1 MGVSGNYSHYYV
13 HDSSSGCP
21 VETISSS
28 LLAYGNAYENDV
40 RNQGSGM
47 GNYGHGMMMYNVS
60 HAGAQHGVYE
70 TPHFTPRQQT
80 AMQIMH
86 QDVASAYF
94 SPSAAPNTGTPLG
107 HGPSSSPNVYQ
118 FSRQDP
124 GILYSD
130 TMSSM
135 NEMQH
140 EEQAQEKEEM
150 QSEERQQRK
159 NEEREQEERQQRKQ
173 EQHHDKQL
181 GEQQGKRDDQ
191 EKKRTENEKEPEK
204 KQLEP
209 QRPGPSRS
217 EATENPNMSK
227 EEAAA
232 EIRKQLDTIFH
243 DIFIGQLEEAS
254 ALLLRISDWMLSQ
267 IKELG
272 LHADD
277 SVLHEDR
284 LKTWNDFNH
293 AWLALIAQQKKLM
306 LSEKEIAPPQRLL
319 TRAMVI
325 KMGDELIR
333 LCDYIESYGLV
344 DYEYGVWEDRIE
356 EALEECLDIFDSRKA
371 VSK

>member
-1 MGVSGNYSHYYV
+1 M
-13 HDSSSGCP
+13 
-21 VETISSS
+21 SSS
-28 LLAYGNAYENDV
+28 LLAYGNAYEHDV
-40 RNQGSGM
+40 RNQGPGM
-47 GNYGHGMMMYNVS
+47 GNYGHSMMMYNVS

-80 AMQIMH
+80 EMQMMH
-86 QDVASAYF
+86 PDVASAYF
-94 SPSAAPNTGTPLG
+94 SPSTAPNTGTPLG
-107 HGPSSSPNVYQ
+107 HGPSSPPNVYQ
-118 FSRQDP
+118 FSRQNP

-130 TMSSM
+130 TMSSI
-135 NEMQH
+135 NNMQH
-140 EEQAQEKEEM
+140 EEQAQAQAQTQAQEKEEM
-150 QSEERQQRK
+150 QSEERQQRI
-159 NEEREQEERQQRKQ
+159 NEERGQEERQQRKQ

-181 GEQQGKRDDQ
+181 VEQQGKRDDQ
-191 EKKRTENEKEPEK
+191 EKKRTENEKKPEK

-217 EATENPNMSK
+217 GATETPNMSK

-232 EIRKQLDTIFH
+232 EIREQLDTIFR
-243 DIFIGQLEEAS
+243 DISIGQLEGAS

-272 LHADD
+272 FHADD
-277 SVLHEDR
+277 AALHEDR

-293 AWLALIAQQKKLM
+293 AWLALIAQQKELM
-306 LSEKEIAPPQRLL
+306 LSEKEIAPPQKLL

-356 EALEECLDIFDSRKA
+356 EALEECLDIFDSREA

>member
-1 MGVSGNYSHYYV
+1 MS
-13 HDSSSGCP
+13 P
-21 VETISSS
+21 S
-28 LLAYGNAYENDV
+28 LLAYGNAYEHDV
-40 RNQGSGM
+40 RNQGPGM

-80 AMQIMH
+80 AMQMMH

-94 SPSAAPNTGTPLG
+94 SPSAAPNTGTSLG

-118 FSRQDP
+118 FSRQNS

-140 EEQAQEKEEM
+140 EEQAQAQAQAQTQAQEKEEI
-150 QSEERQQRK
+150 QLEEREQRK
-159 NEEREQEERQQRKQ
+159 TEEREQEERQQRKK
-173 EQHHDKQL
+173 EKHHDEQL
-181 GEQQGKRDDQ
+181 GEQQGNRDDQ

-217 EATENPNMSK
+217 GATENPNMSK

-232 EIRKQLDTIFH
+232 EIREQLDTIFR
-243 DIFIGQLEEAS
+243 DISIGQLEEAS

-267 IKELG
+267 IKEL
-272 LHADD
+272 
-277 SVLHEDR
+277 
-284 LKTWNDFNH
+284 
-293 AWLALIAQQKKLM
+293 
-306 LSEKEIAPPQRLL
+306 
-319 TRAMVI
+319 
-325 KMGDELIR
+325 
-333 LCDYIESYGLV
+333 
-344 DYEYGVWEDRIE
+344 
-356 EALEECLDIFDSRKA
+356 
-371 VSK
+371 

>member
-1 MGVSGNYSHYYV
+1 M
-13 HDSSSGCP
+13 
-21 VETISSS
+21 SSS
-28 LLAYGNAYENDV
+28 LLAYGNAYEHDV
-40 RNQGSGM
+40 RNQGPGM

-80 AMQIMH
+80 EMQMMH
-86 QDVASAYF
+86 PDVASAYF
-94 SPSAAPNTGTPLG
+94 NPSTAPNTGTPLG
-107 HGPSSSPNVYQ
+107 HGPSSPPNVYQ
-118 FSRQDP
+118 FSRQNP

-130 TMSSM
+130 TMSSI
-135 NEMQH
+135 NNMQH
-140 EEQAQEKEEM
+140 EEQAQAQAQTQAQEKEEM
-150 QSEERQQRK
+150 QSEDRQQRIS
-159 NEEREQEERQQRKQ
+159 EERGQEERQQRKQ

-191 EKKRTENEKEPEK
+191 EKKRIENEKKPEK

-209 QRPGPSRS
+209 QRPGPSRPG
-217 EATENPNMSK
+217 ATETPNMSK

-232 EIRKQLDTIFH
+232 EIREQLDTIFR
-243 DIFIGQLEEAS
+243 DISIGQLEGAS

-272 LHADD
+272 FHADD
-277 SVLHEDR
+277 AALHEDR

-293 AWLALIAQQKKLM
+293 AWLALIAQQKELM
-306 LSEKEIAPPQRLL
+306 LSENEIAPPQKLL

-356 EALEECLDIFDSRKA
+356 EALEECLDIFDSREA